1 MSVVTMSGCKV
12 CVVNPRTSKFGEYC
26 RSECRNVGE
35 AYSRGEYN
43 ERNRIAD
50 ALEREAARRE
60 ILRETYFA
68 RTFAEFAER
77 LRKGEV

>member
-1 MSVVTMSGCKV
+1 MS
-12 CVVNPRTSKFGEYC
+12 E
-26 RSECRNVGE
+26 ECDHNAIHCECGHQQDIEE
-35 AYSRGEYN
+35 AVIA

>member
-1 MSVVTMSGCKV
+1 MIDVTMSGCKV

-26 RSECRNVGE
+26 RAECRNVGE
-35 AYSRGEYN
+35 AYARGEQN

-50 ALEREAARRE
+50 ALERDSMHWGLDSPSLL
-60 ILRETYFA
+60 IGWI
-68 RTFAEFAER
+68 ER